1 MEMEKLMQ
9 MSVDDVLSVKD
20 FLLIAQAA
28 KATAELIQKSFKSS
42 FSEVLHRIPVWCDRE
57 GKDHEYLTDDW
68 VWQARYT
75 DWFYDIKCDA
85 QGIFELFKAEYLITW
100 DLIPKTDA
108 QYYRISHMAHTCK
121 YFRKFVNGL
130 KK

>member
-9 MSVDDVLSVKD
+9 MSIDDVLSVKD
-20 FLLIAQAA
+20 FLLIAQEA

-57 GKDHEYLTDDW
+57 GQNFEYLTDDW
-68 VWQARYT
+68 VWQAKYT
-75 DWFYDIKCDA
+75 DWFDNIKCDA
-85 QGIFELFKAEYLITW
+85 KGVYELFKAEHLMNWNLIS
-100 DLIPKTDA
+100 KTDPN
-108 QYYRISHMAHTCK
+108 YYKISHMAKTCK